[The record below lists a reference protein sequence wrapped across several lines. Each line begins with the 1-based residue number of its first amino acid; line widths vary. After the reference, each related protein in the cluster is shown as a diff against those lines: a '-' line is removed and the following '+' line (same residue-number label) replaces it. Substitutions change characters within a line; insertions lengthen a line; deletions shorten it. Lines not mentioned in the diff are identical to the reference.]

1 MQIDK
6 MFEDA
11 TRRQEFSLPQP
22 VVKLLSTIEN
32 HGYEAYVVGGA
43 VRDLLL
49 DDVPDDYDVTT
60 SATPEEV
67 QTIFGEKAC
76 HLTGISHGTITVV
89 VDSCPIE
96 VTTFRVESTY
106 SDARHPDEVHFT
118 RSLQEDVK
126 RRDFTINAMA
136 LDVHGNLVDECGGQE
151 DLRRGLIRTVGD
163 PKVRFEEDA
172 LRILRALRFA
182 SEHGFAIE
190 ENTAREILAQK
201 DALARLSVERIW
213 KEFSRLLCGMYCV
226 PILRRYF
233 DVFTVFI
240 PELAPM
246 QGFDQRNPHHIYDVW
261 EHTLVSVISV
271 RAELI
276 LRLTMLLHDIGKPA
290 CFTTD
295 ADGVGHFLGHM
306 RISAEM
312 ADGILR
318 RLKVDNE
325 TRETTV
331 LLIKA
336 HDVAMTPV
344 SIRIIRRRLAQYGE
358 TNLRRLLEV
367 KRADTMAHSPKSAYR
382 LIELDHFEELLDK
395 VLEEK
400 MCFSFD
406 ELAITGKDL
415 IRIGMK
421 PGVGIGQVKK
431 QLLNEVIDGQLQNEK
446 EILLARAQ
454 ELRKTL

>member
-201 DALARLSVERIW
+201 DALARLSAERIW

-276 LRLTMLLHDIGKPA
+276 LRLTMLLHDIGKPT

-382 LIELDHFEELLDK
+382 LIELNHFEELLDK
-395 VLEEK
+395 VLAEK
-400 MCFSFD
+400 MCFSYD

-431 QLLNEVIDGQLQNEK
+431 QLLDEVIDGQLQNEK

-454 ELRKTL
+454 ELRKTR